1 MSFNAKSKNAI
12 DGSFYPLLLFL
23 NAQGNIHKFSGTES
37 KTTNIMKTKTL
48 KLILAV
54 VALAFIGCTTDKGAS
69 SEATPENKTI
79 FLESNTQ
86 KMGMIGEN
94 TTAYLVTYE
103 NPNITYGEK
112 QDAKNKYIDYL
123 GLFAYDTTEDNH
135 IEIWY
140 IDDLVNIP
148 DECINGCTINGYT
161 YPALCSGCGKDIA
174 IENDDIIMEV
184 LDYFIN

>member
-1 MSFNAKSKNAI
+1 MQLMGSFN
-12 DGSFYPLLLFL
+12 PLFLFL
-23 NAQGNIHKFSGTES
+23 NARGNIHKFLGTES

-54 VALAFIGCTTDKGAS
+54 VALAFIGCTTDKDSS
-69 SEATPENKTI
+69 SEATPKNKII

-112 QDAKNKYIDYL
+112 QDTKNKYVDYL
-123 GLFAYDTTEDNH
+123 GLFAYDTTNSNH

-148 DECINGCTINGYT
+148 DECLDGCSINGYI
-161 YPALCSGCGKDIA
+161 YPALCGGCGKDDA
-174 IENDDIIMEV
+174 IEADEV
-184 LDYFIN
+184 INEAAPID